1 LAREHRA
8 FVVAGVVTRASD
20 GRGRNDAVVYAPD
33 GALVTRYAKLHPFS
47 FSGETNHYQAGDE
60 IELIDIGEFRVAPFV
75 CYDLRFPE
83 AFRRAVRAGAE
94 VLVVIANWP
103 AAREAHWLALLAA
116 RAIENQAYVVGL
128 NRVGSDPHLSYSG
141 KSLILGPRGETL
153 VAAGTAEQL
162 LVAEIEKAPLEEYR
176 CQFPALAD
184 MRDDLL
190 GG

>member
-1 LAREHRA
+1 M
-8 FVVAGVVTRASD
+8 
-20 GRGRNDAVVYAPD
+20 VYAPD
-33 GALVTRYAKLHPFS
+33 GALVSRYAKLHPFS
-47 FSGETNHYQAGDE
+47 FGGETNHYQAGDE
-60 IELIDIGEFRVAPFV
+60 IELIDMGEFRVAPFV

-153 VAAGTAEQL
+153 VGGGTGEQL

-176 CQFPALAD
+176 CQFPALVD